1 MALLIGDIVTQA
13 TRMVPDAIAGSLG
26 SRALTFGE
34 LDTEANRTAHALYGL
49 GVRRGDVVAWWTSPT
64 LRSLSGFVACARLG
78 VTFAPLNPALTAAEA
93 AGALA
98 YLRPR
103 LVVADPAH
111 ADLVMD
117 LPLAVVD
124 HGGTSH
130 GGTSHGVVSHGVASP
145 GADLDELTR
154 RASASA
160 PSEQDRIAD
169 TDPHIV
175 YLTSGSTGQPK
186 GVLVSHRASWLRAAP
201 GGGTFTSGLRGRG
214 GVVCS
219 FPLFH
224 YGGWHY
230 VMEAWQNRT
239 AVHLIAR
246 ADATNL
252 IEAVR
257 RWRPSAL
264 YCIPAVWERL
274 LEPEHDQADLTS
286 LLHADTGTSGVSP
299 ALVERIKRRLPAT
312 TTTILYGSTEA
323 GRMAALQDWDI
334 ARKPGSVGLPAFP
347 GALWIDSDGEVCV
360 RSDALMSGY
369 LDLPEESATAL
380 RDGCYR
386 SGDLGH
392 LDDEGYLYLTG
403 RRREVIRTGGESV
416 SPYEVEEVLRD
427 LPGIRDVA
435 VVGLPDDRWGEVV
448 CAVFVLEP
456 GVARP
461 EVAQVRGHVSARM
474 AAFKQPRRV
483 AVVESIP
490 RTAATGQIQR
500 SRVRDEVLASTQAGG

>member
-1 MALLIGDIVTQA
+1 MALLIGDIVTQV

-26 SRALTFGE
+26 SQAVRFAQ
-34 LDTEANRTAHALYGL
+34 LDEEANRTAHALYGL
-49 GVRRGDVVAWWTSPT
+49 GVRRGDVVGWWTSPT
-64 LRSLSGFVACARLG
+64 LRTLSGFVACARLG
-78 VTFAPLNPALTAAEA
+78 VTFAPLNPAFTGPEA
-93 AGALA
+93 AAVLA

-103 LVVADPAH
+103 LVVADLAH
-111 ADLVMD
+111 ATLVTD
-117 LPLAVVD
+117 LPVAIVD
-124 HGGTSH
+124 SGG
-130 GGTSHGVVSHGVASP
+130 ALP

-154 RASASA
+154 SASPSA
-160 PSEQDRIAD
+160 PAGQDRIAD

-175 YLTSGSTGQPK
+175 YLTSGSTGRPK

-239 AVHLIAR
+239 AVHLIQR

-252 IEAVR
+252 VEALR

-274 LEPEHDQADLTS
+274 LDREHRKADLTS
-286 LLHADTGTSGVSP
+286 LLHADTGTSGVGP
-299 ALVERIKRRLPAT
+299 QLVARIKQRLPGT

-323 GRMAALQDWDI
+323 GRMAALQDWDV

-347 GALWIDSDGEVCV
+347 SALWIDEHDEVCV
-360 RSDALMSGY
+360 RGDALMSGY
-369 LDLPEESATAL
+369 LDLPEETESAL

-392 LDDEGYLYLTG
+392 LDEEGYLHLTG
-403 RRREVIRTGGESV
+403 RKREVIRTGGESV
-416 SPYEVEEVLRD
+416 SPSEVEEVLRD
-427 LPGIRDVA
+427 LPGVRDVA

-448 CAVFVLEP
+448 CAVFVMEP
-456 GVARP
+456 GTDCP
-461 EVAQVRGHVSARM
+461 EVAQVRGHASARV

-483 AVVESIP
+483 AVVSSIP

-500 SRVRDEVLASTQAGG
+500 SRVRDEVLASAPAIG